1 MSNLYTIVVSTTD
14 RKKFVEELLEWG
26 SKGAKLDGGIPR
38 LNRIPYSARLDFYSE
53 KKIPTGNFLTHLVLE
68 KHLTYTKQELEDL
81 TIDELR
87 EVSKV
92 YGITGRDKTQIIRE
106 VLPAQDAY
114 LKEKGLKEMQVALAT
129 PADVAKQS
137 AKKEAQADVAK
148 QATPP
153 NSAKEKLKKGK

>member
-14 RKKFVEELLEWG
+14 RSKFVEQLLEWG
-26 SKGAKLDGGIPR
+26 SKGAKLDGSIPR
-38 LNRIPYSARLDFYSE
+38 LNRIPYSARLDYCTE
-53 KKIPTGNFLTHLVLE
+53 KKIPTGNFLTYLVLE
-68 KHLTYTKQELEDL
+68 KHLTYTKQELEEL

-106 VLPAQDAY
+106 VLPAQNTY
-114 LKEKGLKEMQVALAT
+114 LKEKGLKEIQVALAT

-137 AKKEAQADVAK
+137 AKKEAVADVAK
-148 QATPP
+148 ET
-153 NSAKEKLKKGK
+153 SKKGK

>member
-26 SKGAKLDGGIPR
+26 SKGAKPDGGIPR

-87 EVSKV
+87 EVSKL

-129 PADVAKQS
+129 PADVARQATQSNVAKKS
-137 AKKEAQADVAK
+137 AKKEAQTSVAK
-148 QATPP
+148 ETP
-153 NSAKEKLKKGK
+153 KKGK

>member
-26 SKGAKLDGGIPR
+26 SKGAKPDGGIPR

-87 EVSKV
+87 EVSKL

-129 PADVAKQS
+129 PADVAKKS
-137 AKKEAQADVAK
+137 AKKEAQTSVAK
-148 QATPP
+148 ETP
-153 NSAKEKLKKGK
+153 KKGK